1 MAPTGTL
8 SAEPAAAL
16 GAAAHGREFVALVAS
31 CMGMAAMSIDVV
43 LPAFAGMREDFGLP
57 ADSTRVSWVITAF
70 FLGLAAGQLVYGPLS
85 DRFGRKPLLYAGL
98 VLYIVGAAA
107 AAVAPSLATVIA
119 CRVVWGLGAAG
130 PRSLAL
136 AMVRDTFEGDRMAR
150 TMSHAMAIFVL
161 VPVFAPGLGAALLVV
176 APWQAVFWLPVVA
189 AVALLVWVTTR
200 LPETLPPERRR
211 AVTPAA
217 LGRAFMVVVRTR
229 RTLAFGL
236 AVTCLFGIMSSYI
249 ASSEIIIDEV
259 FGQKDLFPLIF
270 GALACMLG
278 VGSLLNA
285 RLVTTV
291 GLDRIVRVGAGYL
304 FGVALVGAV
313 VALATDGRPP
323 LWAFCVLMGL
333 LLPGV
338 AVLLPNSNTAAMA
351 PVPHVAGMAAAVLGT
366 LSTAGGALLGSRVD
380 TAFDGSVRPFA
391 VGALLLASV
400 IAASILLLA
409 GRAPARPAPPGYSS
423 SPAAA
428 RSAMRSSS

>member
-1 MAPTGTL
+1 
-8 SAEPAAAL
+8 
-16 GAAAHGREFVALVAS
+16 
-31 CMGMAAMSIDVV
+31 MAAMGIDVV

-57 ADSTRVSWVITAF
+57 ADSTQVSWVITAF
-70 FLGLAAGQLVYGPLS
+70 FLGLAAGQLIYGPLS

-98 VLYIVGAAA
+98 VLYMLGAAA
-107 AAVAPSLATVIA
+107 AAVAPNLATVII
-119 CRVVWGLGAAG
+119 CRVIWGLGAAG

-161 VPVFAPGLGAALLVV
+161 VPVFAPGLGALLLLV
-176 APWQAVFWLPVVA
+176 APWQSVFWLPVA
-189 AVALLVWVTTR
+189 AAAGLTLWITR

-217 LGRAFMVVVRTR
+217 LWGAFGVVVRTR

-236 AVTCLFGIMSSYI
+236 SVTFLFGIMSSYI
-249 ASSEIIIDEV
+249 ASSELIIDEV
-259 FGQKDLFPLIF
+259 FGQRDLFPLIF
-270 GALACMLG
+270 GLLACMLG

-285 RLVTTV
+285 RLVTSV
-291 GLDRIVRVGAGYL
+291 GFDRILRVGAVWL
-304 FGVALVGAV
+304 LGVALAGAV
-313 VALATDGRPP
+313 LAFLTDGRPS
-323 LWAFCVLMGL
+323 LWAYCVLMAL

-380 TAFDGSVRPFA
+380 AAFDGSIRPFA
-391 VGALLLASV
+391 YGALLLSSLV
-400 IAASILLLA
+400 AAAILGLA
-409 GRAPARPAPPGYSS
+409 GPAPIRPAPLTATAGPPAVATRPPTP
-423 SPAAA
+423 SP
-428 RSAMRSSS
+428 S